1 MAGPPGRRESVSRSE
16 FDELS
21 TTLVFLAWC
30 SAGVLTLAGAAYGFL
45 LHDALTGWLLA
56 GLGVLCALFALLSPV
71 PTGAHE
77 HGNGNGKTKESEEE
91 G

>member
-1 MAGPPGRRESVSRSE
+1 MSMPE

-21 TTLVFLAWC
+21 TTLVTLAWC
-30 SAGVLTLAGAAYGFL
+30 AASALILAGAAYGFL
-45 LHDALTGWLLA
+45 LREALTGWLLA

-77 HGNGNGKTKESEEE
+77 HGNGNGKTKENEEE
-91 G
+91 E

>member
-1 MAGPPGRRESVSRSE
+1 MSRSE
-16 FDELS
+16 IDELS
-21 TTLVFLAWC
+21 TTLVVFSWGAA
-30 SAGVLTLAGAAYGFL
+30 SALLLAGAAYGFL

-91 G
+91 E

>member
-1 MAGPPGRRESVSRSE
+1 MSRSE
-16 FDELS
+16 FDDLS
-21 TTLVFLAWC
+21 TTLVTLAWC
-30 SAGVLTLAGAAYGFL
+30 SAGALTLAGAAYGFL

-56 GLGVLCALFALLSPV
+56 GLGMLCALFALLSPV

-77 HGNGNGKTKESEEE
+77 PGNGNGEESEEE